1 MSQQIFGAAYAVIA
15 LNRAFNDESPANAVF
30 QNQVAVAQADAANGF
45 ANFAKAFSASFAG
58 LSNAELAAK
67 VMDNMGLLPND
78 ALQAAL
84 VDYLNGP
91 GASNRGLVV
100 LQLATILTRLE
111 NAGGDLSV
119 YNAAAAAWNTEVT
132 NAFTYSADPSNT
144 VPSGD
149 ETTAGKTFMLTEGID
164 GGSAFLGT
172 AGNDTYNAYPV
183 PGTTL
188 NKYDSLDGGAGND
201 VFNIFVDGY
210 NTEQLGSIKNIETI
224 NIDNSD
230 AGDQIFGGKDGIDAS
245 KFVGATTINQIGQA
259 NDINH
264 VADTTTVVL
273 TDATTD
279 ITVSAAATAASAN
292 VNLVDA
298 VSEVVNNGF
307 ESETRYDGEGTTLTV
322 DGAALNTVTVTG
334 GAKTSAAGDKVYG
347 KTLINDTTS
356 VVNLHV
362 DAGAAQKSLT
372 VNADSAL
379 NLSVSGDKLT
389 SLDTTGVANGVSFWE
404 DGSLTDTLNT
414 VKTGAGD
421 DYVGLTTY
429 SVKDVAASVPDETV
443 NVSVDTGAGNDH
455 LGIFAYGDGQTT
467 IATGEGDDD
476 MNLEVATNLD
486 GEDFGWDGHAIG
498 KVTADLGAG
507 DDTLYLNTLLSAT
520 LTKLVGSTVTTS
532 DVKLAGGEG
541 SDTLSI
547 YDTSIEASIYDRID
561 LNVSGFETLEFRGGA
576 TGIDAGKLS
585 QFSILAFGSYHWE
598 TDSFRET
605 DSSVTNVAADQ
616 TIKFDGYVG
625 VDGPYV
631 SDLEATAAGFKVVD
645 GKTTY
650 GGDLNLVWVDGS
662 AGNLIAHADAVNL
675 TVSANLYDINTNF
688 KEDVGTWGN
697 ASQATV
703 TEGDFQTFNATLQ
716 SVSETG
722 VNAGSEDVSGFGF
735 GVAFANNPD
744 GYTTDIDPAINGVK
758 SVVVSGQG
766 NAVVNAN
773 AVYGS
778 TLTTIDLSGMTA
790 LVNLNNKGE
799 QVTGWESNSQVY
811 GYENLSTSIVFAN
824 DAVAETIKLGGAQD
838 TVITGSLGNKMDT
851 ITGFELAAKGSN
863 ADVAKSDDIDVTTA
877 LDLVGNDFAKVTID
891 AGNSTLALALDQ
903 VAKSGVD
910 QALFTLGGNTYIFV
924 DESAGAGTYDAN
936 ADTLIKLVG
945 TYDLDLL
952 AQVVHGTIDPS

>member
-1 MSQQIFGAAYAVIA
+1 MSQQIFGAAAAVIA

-30 QNQVAVAQADAANGF
+30 QNQLAAAQADAANGF

-58 LSNAELAAK
+58 LSNAELAAQ
-67 VMDNMGLLPND
+67 VMGNMGLLPND
-78 ALQAAL
+78 ALEAAL

-91 GASNRGLVV
+91 GATNRGLVV
-100 LQLATILTRLE
+100 LQLATILTGLE
-111 NAGGDLSV
+111 HATGNLSV
-119 YNAAAAAWNTEVT
+119 YNAAAAAWNSEIT
-132 NAFTYSADPSNT
+132 NAYTYSADPANT

-172 AGNDTYNAYPV
+172 AANDTYNAYPV
-183 PGTTL
+183 PKTTL
-188 NKYDSLDGGAGND
+188 GKYDALDGGAGND
-201 VFNIFVDGY
+201 VFNIFVANGH
-210 NTEQLGSIKNIETI
+210 NAEQVGSVKNIETI

-230 AGDQIFGGKDGIDAS
+230 AGDQLFGGNDGIDAS

-273 TDATTD
+273 TDASTGD

-298 VSEVVNNGF
+298 VSYVTDDGF
-307 ESETRYDGEGTTLTV
+307 NSYTSYADSSEGATLTV

-334 GAKTSAAGDKVYG
+334 GAKTLAAGDKVDG
-347 KTLINDTTS
+347 KTLINDTS
-356 VVNLHV
+356 SLVNLDV
-362 DAGAAQKSLT
+362 DVAQKSLT

-379 NLSVSGDKLT
+379 HLIVHGDKLT
-389 SLDTTGVANGVSFWE
+389 SLDTTGVANGVEFYWGDNNSVF
-404 DGSLTDTLNT
+404 DTLNT

-421 DYVGLTTY
+421 DYVQLTTH
-429 SVKDVAASVPDETV
+429 SVKDVASSVADETV
-443 NVSVDTGAGNDH
+443 NVSVDTGAGNDY
-455 LGIFAYGDGQTT
+455 LGISAYGDGQTT

-476 MNLEVATNLD
+476 MGLWVETR
-486 GEDFGWDGHAIG
+486 DGHAIG
-498 KVTADLGAG
+498 KVNADLGAG
-507 DDTLYLNTLLSAT
+507 DDTLHLNSSLAST

-541 SDTLSI
+541 NDTLSI
-547 YDTSIEASIYDRID
+547 YDSSIESALYDRIG
-561 LNVSGFETLEFRGGA
+561 LNVSGFETLEFRNGA
-576 TGIDAGKLS
+576 IDIDASKLS
-585 QFSILAFGSYHWE
+585 QFSTLSFGYDHDRS
-598 TDSFRET
+598 DL
-605 DSSVTNVAADQ
+605 SSVTKVAADQ
-616 TIKFDGYVG
+616 TIEFYGYV
-625 VDGPYV
+625 
-631 SDLEATAAGFKVVD
+631 DLGEKALTNLDATAAGFVHND
-645 GKTTY
+645 DPAKTTY
-650 GGDLNLVWVDGS
+650 AGTLNAVWLDDA
-662 AGNLIAHADAVNL
+662 AGQLTAHADVVNL
-675 TVSANLYDINTNF
+675 TVSAKLYDIETNF

-697 ASQATV
+697 SSFATIA
-703 TEGDFQTFNATLQ
+703 EGNEFQTLHATLQ
-716 SVSETG
+716 SVSTTG
-722 VNAGSEDVSGFGF
+722 VNAGYEKVSGLGF
-735 GVAFANNPD
+735 GVNFATNKD
-744 GYTTDIDPAINGVK
+744 GYATVADDSIHGVK

-766 NAVVNAN
+766 HAVVNAN
-773 AVYGS
+773 AVSGS

-877 LDLVGNDFAKVTID
+877 VYVDGNDFAKVKID

-924 DESAGAGTYDAN
+924 DESAGAGAGTYDAN

>member
-1 MSQQIFGAAYAVIA
+1 MSQQIFGAAAAVIA

-30 QNQVAVAQADAANGF
+30 QNQLAAAQADAANGF

-58 LSNAELAAK
+58 LSNAELAAQ
-67 VMDNMGLLPND
+67 VMGNMGLLPND
-78 ALQAAL
+78 ALEAAL

-91 GASNRGLVV
+91 GATNRGLVV
-100 LQLATILTRLE
+100 LQLATILTGLE
-111 NAGGDLSV
+111 HATGNLSV
-119 YNAAAAAWNTEVT
+119 YNAAAAAWNSEIT
-132 NAFTYSADPSNT
+132 NAYTYSADPANT

-149 ETTAGKTFMLTEGID
+149 ETTAGKTFVLTEGID

-172 AGNDTYNAYPV
+172 AANDTYNAYPV
-183 PGTTL
+183 PETTL
-188 NKYDSLDGGAGND
+188 GKYDALDGGAGND
-201 VFNIFVDGY
+201 VFNIFVANGY
-210 NTEQLGSIKNIETI
+210 NAEQVGSVKNIETI

-307 ESETRYDGEGTTLTV
+307 ESETRYDGEGTTLTIG
-322 DGAALNTVTVTG
+322 GAALNTVTVTG
-334 GAKTSAAGDKVYG
+334 GAKTLAAGDKVGG
-347 KTLINDTTS
+347 KTLINDTS
-356 VVNLHV
+356 SLVNLDV
-362 DAGAAQKSLT
+362 DVAQKSLT

-379 NLSVSGDKLT
+379 HLIVHGDKLT
-389 SLDTTGVANGVSFWE
+389 SLDTTGVANGITFNWWE
-404 DGSLTDTLNT
+404 NESVFNTLNT

-429 SVKDVAASVPDETV
+429 SVKDVASSVADETV
-443 NVSVDTGAGNDH
+443 NVSVDTGAGNDY
-455 LGIFAYGDGQTT
+455 LGISAYGDGQTT

-476 MNLEVATNLD
+476 MDLWVETP
-486 GEDFGWDGHAIG
+486 DGHAIG
-498 KVTADLGAG
+498 KVNADLGAG
-507 DDTLYLNTLLSAT
+507 DDTLHLNSSLAST

-541 SDTLSI
+541 NDTLSI
-547 YDTSIEASIYDRID
+547 YDSSIEPALYDRIG
-561 LNVSGFETLEFRGGA
+561 LNVSGFETLEFRNGA
-576 TGIDAGKLS
+576 IDIDASKLS
-585 QFSILAFGSYHWE
+585 QFSTLSFGYDHDRS
-598 TDSFRET
+598 DL
-605 DSSVTNVAADQ
+605 SSVTKVAADQ
-616 TIKFDGYVG
+616 TIEFYGYV
-625 VDGPYV
+625 
-631 SDLEATAAGFKVVD
+631 DLGEEALTNLDATTVGFVHNAD
-645 GKTTY
+645 PAKTTY
-650 GGDLNLVWVDGS
+650 AGTLNAVWLDG
-662 AGNLIAHADAVNL
+662 AEGQLTAHANVVNL
-675 TVSANLYDINTNF
+675 TVSAKLYDIETNF

-697 ASQATV
+697 SSVATLA
-703 TEGDFQTFNATLQ
+703 EGNEFQTLNATLQ

-722 VNAGSEDVSGFGF
+722 VNAGNEDVSGLGF
-735 GVAFANNPD
+735 GVNFADNED
-744 GYTTDIDPAINGVK
+744 GYATVADDTIFGVK

-766 NAVVNAN
+766 HAVVNAK
-773 AVYGS
+773 AVSGS

-799 QVTGWESNSQVY
+799 QVTTSDSHSTDY

-824 DAVAETIKLGGAQD
+824 DAVAETIKLGGAD
-838 TVITGSLGNKMDT
+838 DKVETGSHGTEMDT
-851 ITGFELAAKGSN
+851 ITGFALVAKGSD
-863 ADVAKSDDIDVTTA
+863 ADAAKSDEIVVTSA
-877 LDLVGNDFAKVTID
+877 AEYAFEKVTID

-924 DESAGAGTYDAN
+924 DASEDDGTYVAGS
-936 ADTLIKLVG
+936 DTLIKLVG
-945 TYDLDLL
+945 TYDLNLL
-952 AQVVHGTIDPS
+952 ADVVHGVPA